1 MVWLQVFSCFPL
13 YCDNCMVPGF
23 LILMEKVEQEDTC
36 TIGAKTRDISVK
48 IAALHLRAN
57 STNMIS

>member
-1 MVWLQVFSCFPL
+1 
-13 YCDNCMVPGF
+13 MVPGF